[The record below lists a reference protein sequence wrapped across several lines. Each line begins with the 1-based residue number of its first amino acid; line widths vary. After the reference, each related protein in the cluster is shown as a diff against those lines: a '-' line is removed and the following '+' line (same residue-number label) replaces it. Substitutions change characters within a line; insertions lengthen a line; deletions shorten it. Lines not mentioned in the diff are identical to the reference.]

1 MSVPVEGEASGLES
15 VGVSG
20 SLWESVG
27 VCGSL
32 WESVGVCEE
41 PVKSL

>member
-15 VGVSG
+15 VGVCEESVGVSG

-27 VCGSL
+27 VC
-32 WESVGVCEE
+32 EK